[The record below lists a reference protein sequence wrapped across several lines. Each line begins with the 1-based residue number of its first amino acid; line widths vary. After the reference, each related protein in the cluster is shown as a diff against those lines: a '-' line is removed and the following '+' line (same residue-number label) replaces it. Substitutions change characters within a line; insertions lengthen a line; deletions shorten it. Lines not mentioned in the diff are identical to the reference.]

1 MGNVWTTTY
10 RQAKAAGATEWDLR
24 AGAWE
29 HPYWGR
35 VRPAGLDPEDPDVR
49 ISDAIALMTPSDLL
63 TGWAAA
69 RGHGVRYADGRNR
82 YYQPEPVT
90 VISTGGGQ
98 HRRQDGLGP
107 TRRSVHE
114 HEITRI
120 GSTRVATLARAAYD
134 SSLDASNLCEAV
146 VAIDMCVS
154 TVIEQGRTTLGNLA
168 RLMAQHKKTRG
179 IVQARNAL
187 ALASTRSAS
196 PWESR
201 TRFVAEVKCGF
212 TDLEVN
218 VPIFDRAGRLAG
230 IADLLD
236 RAAGLVL
243 ESDGSGHRVELA
255 HAEDNVREESFEVL
269 GLFVSRVGAVDH
281 RDERALVQRLQEA
294 RLHAS
299 MRAAEPRWTTDK
311 PDWWFRWAPGRR
323 WD

>member
-1 MGNVWTTTY
+1 MGHTWTTTY
-10 RQAKAAGATEWDLR
+10 QQARAAGATEWDLR
-24 AGAWE
+24 AGAWA

-35 VRPAGLDPEDPDVR
+35 VRPAGVDPEDPDVR
-49 ISDAIALMTPSDLL
+49 ISDAISLMTPSDLL

-69 RGHGVRYADGRNR
+69 RGHGVRYADGRDR
-82 YYQPEPVT
+82 YYQPIPITMV
-90 VISTGGGQ
+90 STAGGQ

-114 HEITRI
+114 HEITRV

-134 SSLDASNLCEAV
+134 SALDAPNLCEAV
-146 VAIDMCVS
+146 VAIDMSVS

-168 RLMAQHKKTRG
+168 CLMSQHAKTRG

-201 TRFVAEVKCGF
+201 TRFLAARTCGF
-212 TDLEVN
+212 TGLEVN
-218 VPIFDRAGRLAG
+218 VPIFDLSGNLVG

-236 RAAGLVL
+236 RAAGLII
-243 ESDGSGHRVELA
+243 ESDGSGHRAEEA

-269 GLFVSRVGAVDH
+269 DLFVSRVGALDH
-281 RDERALVQRLQEA
+281 RDEPVLVQRLQQA

-299 MRAAEPRWTTDK
+299 MRTGEPRWTTDK